1 MSGGKGGSSTQAV
14 EIPEYIE
21 EAAKRNLTKAEGISQ
36 LGYVPYYG
44 PDVAAFTPM
53 QQAGFQNTAD
63 VSSAFGMAA
72 PTSQRD
78 IMGGMGAPTQ
88 YAGGV
93 RGYSSQPMY
102 QQSLDRFAAARPAQ
116 KSYMDSFFIDP
127 NSGQYAYQPFD
138 YTQMSSVD
146 DAVDDAVAK
155 ALAERDAAD
164 EAYRMSQ
171 YSPGFDMDGMGG
183 GVGGQPSPGEG
194 SLSDANASGFGPGGV
209 GMESQ
214 NTGGYAYS
222 GDFTD
227 GGGPGRSGDT
237 FGGALG
243 GISNSLGLSPAPVSD
258 ETANG
263 PGPGADGDGDGDG
276 GDGTVICTALHDL
289 GILPDDIYN
298 LDVEFGQRVNSED
311 PALGNG
317 YRAWATPVA
326 EYIKG
331 NSLGSKVVRA
341 VVAPIA
347 KSWAAQMAHVMR
359 PEEYKPNI
367 CGRLIMAVGHPICRL
382 IGKFLTAKTKEA

>member
-63 VSSAFGMAA
+63 VAGAFGMAA

-78 IMGGMGAPTQ
+78 IMGGMGAPTE

-93 RGYSSQPMY
+93 MGYSSQPMY
-102 QQSLDRFAAARPAQ
+102 QQSLDQFAAARPAQ

-127 NSGQYAYQPFD
+127 NSGQYAYKPFD
-138 YTQMSSVD
+138 YTQMSS
-146 DAVDDAVAK
+146 VDDAVAK

-171 YSPGFDMDGMGG
+171 YSPDFDMDGMN
-183 GVGGQPSPGEG
+183 GQPSTPNSGVG
-194 SLSDANASGFGPGGV
+194 YTSLSDMF
-209 GMESQ
+209 
-214 NTGGYAYS
+214 
-222 GDFTD
+222 D
-227 GGGPGRSGDT
+227 GGGPGYSGDAYGS
-237 FGGALG
+237 GGGKEADKNGDGHISMEEAKDLDQNAISSVSNAVS
-243 GISNSLGLSPAPVSD
+243 GIDP
-258 ETANG
+258 
-263 PGPGADGDGDGDG
+263 DGDGDG

-298 LDVEFGQRVNSED
+298 LDVEFGQRVNGED

-367 CGRLIMAVGHPICRL
+367 CGRLIMAVGHPICRS
-382 IGKFLTAKTKEA
+382 IGKCLIAKTEEA

>member
-1 MSGGKGGSSTQAV
+1 MSGGKGGSSTQTV

-72 PTSQRD
+72 PASQQD

-88 YAGGV
+88 YANGV
-93 RGYSSQPMY
+93 TGYSSQPLY
-102 QQSLDRFAAARPAQ
+102 QQSLDQFAAARPAQ

-127 NSGQYAYQPFD
+127 DDGQYAYQPFD
-138 YTQMSSVD
+138 YTRMSS
-146 DAVDDAVAK
+146 VDDAVAK

-164 EAYRMSQ
+164 EAYRMDQ
-171 YSPGFDMDGMGG
+171 YGPDFDGMGG
-183 GVGGQPSPGEG
+183 QPSTP
-194 SLSDANASGFGPGGV
+194 NSG
-209 GMESQ
+209 
-214 NTGGYAYS
+214 GGYTS
-222 GDFTD
+222 FGDMFD
-227 GGGPGRSGDT
+227 GGGPGYSGDAHGS
-237 FGGALG
+237 GGG
-243 GISNSLGLSPAPVSD
+243 K
-258 ETANG
+258 
-263 PGPGADGDGDGDG
+263 GADKNGDGHISMEEAKDLDQNAISTTSNAVQGIDVDGEGGDG
-276 GDGTVICTALHDL
+276 GGGGTVICTALHDL
-289 GILPDDIYN
+289 GILADDIYN

-311 PALGNG
+311 PALGDG

-331 NSLGSKVVRA
+331 SSLGSRIVRA

-359 PEEYKPNI
+359 PEEYKSNI
-367 CGRLIMAVGHPICRL
+367 CGRLIMAVGHPICRS
-382 IGKFLTAKTKEA
+382 IGKCLTAKTKEA

>member
-1 MSGGKGGSSTQAV
+1 MSGGKGGSSTQTV
-14 EIPEYIE
+14 EIPDYIE

-72 PTSQRD
+72 PTYQRD

-93 RGYSSQPMY
+93 MGYSSQPMY
-102 QQSLDRFAAARPAQ
+102 QQSLDQFTAARPAQ

-138 YTQMSSVD
+138 YTRMS
-146 DAVDDAVAK
+146 AVDNSVAT
-155 ALAERDAAD
+155 D
-164 EAYRMSQ
+164 ETPRVDQ
-171 YSPGFDMDGMGG
+171 YGPEPDFG
-183 GVGGQPSPGEG
+183 GVGFGQPTPEKG
-194 SLSDANASGFGPGGV
+194 SVVDSNDPSFGPGGV
-209 GMESQ
+209 GIESQ

-243 GISNSLGLSPAPVSD
+243 GISNSLGFTPVAVPD

-263 PGPGADGDGDGDG
+263 PGGGEGG

-289 GILPDDIYN
+289 GILADDIYN

-317 YRAWATPVA
+317 YRAWATSVA
-326 EYIKG
+326 KYIKG
-331 NSLGSKVVRA
+331 SSLGSKIVRA

-359 PEEYKPNI
+359 PEEYKSNI

>member
-1 MSGGKGGSSTQAV
+1 MSGGKGGSSTQSV

-72 PTSQRD
+72 PASQRD

-88 YAGGV
+88 YANGV

-102 QQSLDRFAAARPAQ
+102 QQSLDQFAAARPAQ

-146 DAVDDAVAK
+146 DAVAK

-164 EAYRMSQ
+164 EAYRVSQ
-171 YSPGFDMDGMGG
+171 YSPGFDMDAMGG
-183 GVGGQPSPGEG
+183 GVGGQPSPGMG
-194 SLSDANASGFGPGGV
+194 SVSDANAPGFGPGGA
-209 GMESQ
+209 GIEGQ
-214 NTGGYAYS
+214 NTGGYTS
-222 GDFTD
+222 FGDMFD
-227 GGGPGRSGDT
+227 GGGPGKSGDT

-243 GISNSLGLSPAPVSD
+243 GVSNALGATPAAVPD
-258 ETANG
+258 ETEG
-263 PGPGADGDGDGDG
+263 DPGGDG
-276 GDGTVICTALHDL
+276 GDKVICTALHDL
-289 GILPDDIYN
+289 GILADDIYN

-311 PALGNG
+311 PALGDG

-331 NSLGSKVVRA
+331 SSLGSRVVRA

-359 PEEYKPNI
+359 PEEYKSNI
-367 CGRLIMAVGHPICRL
+367 CGRLIMAVGHPICRS
-382 IGKFLTAKTKEA
+382 IGKCLIAKTEEV

>member
-63 VSSAFGMAA
+63 VAGAFGMAA

-78 IMGGMGAPTQ
+78 IMGGMGAPTE

-93 RGYSSQPMY
+93 MGYSSQPMY
-102 QQSLDRFAAARPAQ
+102 QQSLDQFAAARPAQ

-127 NSGQYAYQPFD
+127 NSGQYAYKPFD
-138 YTQMSSVD
+138 YTQMSS
-146 DAVDDAVAK
+146 VDDAVAK

-171 YSPGFDMDGMGG
+171 YSPDFDMDGMGG
-183 GVGGQPSPGEG
+183 GVGGQPSPGRG
-194 SLSDANASGFGPGGV
+194 SVSDANAPGFDPGGA
-209 GMESQ
+209 GIEGQ
-214 NTGGYAYS
+214 NTGGYTS
-222 GDFTD
+222 FGDMFD
-227 GGGPGRSGDT
+227 GGGPGKSSDT

-243 GISNSLGLSPAPVSD
+243 GVSNALGATPAPVSD
-258 ETANG
+258 ETEG
-263 PGPGADGDGDGDG
+263 DPGGDG

-289 GILPDDIYN
+289 GILADDIYN

-311 PALGNG
+311 PALGDG

-331 NSLGSKVVRA
+331 SSLGSRVVRA

-359 PEEYKPNI
+359 PEEYKSNI
-367 CGRLIMAVGHPICRL
+367 CGRLIMAVGHPICRS
-382 IGKFLTAKTKEA
+382 IGKCLIAKTEEV

>member
-1 MSGGKGGSSTQAV
+1 MSGGKGGSSTQTV

-78 IMGGMGAPTQ
+78 IMGGMGEPTE

-102 QQSLDRFAAARPAQ
+102 QQSLDQFAAARPAQ

-146 DAVDDAVAK
+146 DAVAK

-164 EAYRMSQ
+164 EAYRVSQ
-171 YSPGFDMDGMGG
+171 YSPSFDMDGMGG
-183 GVGGQPSPGEG
+183 GVGGQPSPGDG
-194 SLSDANASGFGPGGV
+194 NLSDANASGFGPGGT

-214 NTGGYAYS
+214 NTGGYTGLS
-222 GDFTD
+222 DMFD

-237 FGGALG
+237 FEGTLG
-243 GISNSLGLSPAPVSD
+243 GISNSLGATPAPVSD
-258 ETANG
+258 ETEND
-263 PGPGADGDGDGDG
+263 PGGGDGDGDGDA
-276 GDGTVICTALHDL
+276 GTVICTALHDL

-298 LDVEFGQRVNSED
+298 LDVEFGQRVNGED

-359 PEEYKPNI
+359 PEEYKSNI